1 MRAAVLIAAL
11 LLTSCA
17 VTPCLERC
25 AASPGTFGGCWCVE
39 RVIVGGR

>member
-25 AASPGTFGGCWCVE
+25 AETPRTFGACWCVQE
-39 RVIVGGR
+39 MTVGGR